1 LTWGFTMITV
11 LVSSD
16 SRYEVNRDFIRSA
29 VTSALAKN
37 RIKSGRV
44 EVGVSIVG
52 DRKMQELNKTYREID
67 ETTDVLSFPL
77 EDVSPITAASIKK
90 LPGFVRPLDKILRLG
105 DVVISY
111 PQAVLE
117 ASEEEVS
124 VESKLTDLLEHGVE
138 HLLGIHHD

>member
-1 LTWGFTMITV
+1 MITV

-29 VTSALAKN
+29 VVGVLAKN
-37 RIKSGRV
+37 RIKRGKI

-52 DRKMQELNKTYREID
+52 DRKMQELNKAYREIN

-77 EDVSPITAASIKK
+77 DEVSPISASSEKK
-90 LPGFVRPLDKILRLG
+90 IPGFVRPPDKILRLG

-124 VESKLTDLLEHGVE
+124 VESKLTNLLEHGVE

>member
-1 LTWGFTMITV
+1 MITV

-29 VTSALAKN
+29 VIGALAKN
-37 RIKSGRV
+37 RIRGGKV

-52 DRKMQELNKTYREID
+52 DRKMQELNKTYRQIED
-67 ETTDVLSFPL
+67 TTDVLSFSL
-77 EDVSPITAASIKK
+77 DDVSPMAKAGEKK
-90 LPGFVRPLDKILRLG
+90 TSGFVRPPDKILRLG

-124 VESKLTDLLEHGVE
+124 VESKLTELLEHGVE

>member
-1 LTWGFTMITV
+1 MITV

-37 RIKSGRV
+37 RIKGGKV

-52 DRKMQELNKTYREID
+52 DRKMQELNKTYRQID

-77 EDVSPITAASIKK
+77 EDVSPISASGEKK
-90 LPGFVRPLDKILRLG
+90 APGFVRPPDKILRLG

-111 PQAVLE
+111 PQALLE
-117 ASEEEVS
+117 ASEDGNT
-124 VESKLTDLLEHGVE
+124 VESKITELLEHGVE